1 MRKSAFLIALLA
13 ASVSVPAIAKD
24 GKIAQRAVES
34 VRVVSGPAR
43 LSDAEMDK
51 VTAGVGYIGGLTR
64 GVKVCLGPGG
74 EHGQAPFCE

>member
-51 VTAGVGYIGGLTR
+51 VTAGISSTGFVHRSYACGR
-64 GVKVCLGPGG
+64 AAP
-74 EHGQAPFCE
+74 QAQIAFCP

>member
-34 VRVVSGPAR
+34 VRVVSGPTR

-51 VTAGVGYIGGLTR
+51 VTAGISSTGAVHRSYACGR
-64 GVKVCLGPGG
+64 ADNHP
-74 EHGQAPFCE
+74 AFCQ